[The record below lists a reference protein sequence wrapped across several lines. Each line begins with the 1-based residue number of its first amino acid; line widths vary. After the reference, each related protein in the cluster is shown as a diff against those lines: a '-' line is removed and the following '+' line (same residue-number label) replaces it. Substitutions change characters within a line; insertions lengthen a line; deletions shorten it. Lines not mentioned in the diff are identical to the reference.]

1 MILTHLCRH
10 CRFLLSSDR
19 FMASKILRI
28 PYAVYALVTFL
39 LTMLLVAPFVVIAS
53 FFGKIKGGNAIY
65 RLCMFW
71 GDLWFLMI
79 GIFHVNRYEVP
90 HDKSKQYIFVS
101 NHISYLDAPVI
112 VKTIRQKVRI
122 LGKSE
127 MNKIPV
133 FGFIYK
139 NAIVTVDRSSAHNRA
154 KSVRVLKSVLQKG
167 ISIFIFPEGTFNE
180 THQPLKEFFDG
191 AFKIAIETQTP
202 IKPVLFLDAYTRL
215 NYKSLLSISP
225 GKNRS
230 VFLEEIPVEGYTM
243 NDLIKLKKKVY
254 ESMEKK
260 LVEYNARWIQES
272 KSAN

>member
-1 MILTHLCRH
+1 MILTHLCPH

-19 FMASKILRI
+19 FMTSKILRI

-71 GDLWFLMI
+71 GDLWFLLI

-127 MNKIPV
+127 MSRIPV

-139 NAIVTVDRSSAHNRA
+139 NAIVTVDRSSAQQRA
-154 KSVRVLKSVLQKG
+154 KSVRILKSVLQKG

-180 THQPLKEFFDG
+180 THRPLKDFFDG

-230 VFLEEIPVEGYTM
+230 VFLDEIPVEGYTM
-243 NDLIKLKKKVY
+243 NDLIILKKKVY
-254 ESMEKK
+254 EIMEKT
-260 LVEYNARWIQES
+260 LVEYNAAWIDHS
-272 KSAN
+272 ISG

>member
-1 MILTHLCRH
+1 MVEAMFLTLLYRQ

-19 FMASKILRI
+19 FMVSKILRI
-28 PYAVYALVTFL
+28 PYALYALVTFL

-71 GDLWFLMI
+71 GDLWFLLI

-127 MNKIPV
+127 MSKIPV

-139 NAIVTVDRSSAHNRA
+139 NAIVTVDRSSAHQRA

-180 THQPLKEFFDG
+180 THKPLKDFYDG

-215 NYKSLLSISP
+215 HYKSFLSISP

-230 VFLEEIPVEGYTM
+230 VFLDEIPVEGYTM

-254 ESMEKK
+254 EIMEKK
-260 LVEYNARWIQES
+260 LVEYNAAWI
-272 KSAN
+272 A